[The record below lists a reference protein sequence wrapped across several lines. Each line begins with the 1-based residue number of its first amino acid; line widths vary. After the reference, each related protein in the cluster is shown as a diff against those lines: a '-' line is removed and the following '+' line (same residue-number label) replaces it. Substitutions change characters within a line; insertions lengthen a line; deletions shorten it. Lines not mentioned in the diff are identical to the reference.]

1 MKRIQLV
8 LDKCV
13 GTRGQEN
20 NRPTH
25 MLPSLNAAAP
35 RRHDRTITCRGG
47 RKITR
52 CSCPDCVPSK
62 ESPPAAP
69 AGPPPADSGR
79 LLSIVKK
86 RITLSDFGLH
96 SALLLAVYV
105 FFLLFSFQRATT
117 TPDRRRPDRNQ
128 KEDDDDGRKK
138 RREQKDGQNCERQT
152 LVYPREGQRNRYH
165 RPETPRV
172 ERQPPAGGT
181 DESGNNMPTHY

>member
-1 MKRIQLV
+1 MNINEAHSVAIRQMCR
-8 LDKCV
+8 DQ
-13 GTRGQEN
+13 RPRPN

-25 MLPSLNAAAP
+25 MLPSLNAAEK

-69 AGPPPADSGR
+69 AGPPPPADSGR

-86 RITLSDFGLH
+86 RITLSDFGPRH
-96 SALLLAVYV
+96 SALLFNVPPP
-105 FFLLFSFQRATT
+105 QTGRTEIKRRMMTT
-117 TPDRRRPDRNQ
+117 AEKREKRTKGWTQESRILSDRHLSIREGPKKQIPSARRPR
-128 KEDDDDGRKK
+128 
-138 RREQKDGQNCERQT
+138 
-152 LVYPREGQRNRYH
+152 
-165 RPETPRV
+165 RV

>member
-1 MKRIQLV
+1 MNINEAHSVAIRQMCR
-8 LDKCV
+8 DQ
-13 GTRGQEN
+13 RPRPN

-25 MLPSLNAAAP
+25 MLPSLNAAEK

-69 AGPPPADSGR
+69 AGPPPPADSGR

-86 RITLSDFGLH
+86 RITLSDFGPRH

-105 FFLLFSFQRATT
+105 FSLFNVPPPQTGRTEIKRRMMTT
-117 TPDRRRPDRNQ
+117 A
-128 KEDDDDGRKK
+128 EKK
-138 RREQKDGQNCERQT
+138 REENKRMDTREQNSERQT
-152 LVYPREGQRNRYH
+152 LVYPRRAKETDTIGQ
-165 RPETPRV
+165 ETPKSGA
-172 ERQPPAGGT
+172 PAT
-181 DESGNNMPTHY
+181 SRRYR

>member
-69 AGPPPADSGR
+69 AGPPPPADSGR

-105 FFLLFSFQRATT
+105 FSSFLFSTCHHHT
-117 TPDRRRPDRNQ
+117 RPPQTGQ
-128 KEDDDDGRKK
+128 KSK
-138 RREQKDGQNCERQT
+138 
-152 LVYPREGQRNRYH
+152 
-165 RPETPRV
+165 
-172 ERQPPAGGT
+172 GG
-181 DESGNNMPTHY
+181 